1 MPAITQNSPDELI
14 EIKNHSKELEYN
26 AIRAEILKR
35 IELRQQI
42 MAVTLTFAGVFL
54 GFGLEN
60 ETVALIY
67 PPIAMFLAFAWAQN
81 DFRIRDQAQYIREQ
95 IEPHLPGMGYETYV
109 QQKRMGAGGMRS
121 WRFVVLS
128 HGGLFLITQILA
140 IIIEVTKGTFNS
152 LEWVLLAL
160 DAIAILV
167 VLWLI
172 GESGR
177 KSPKH

>member
-1 MPAITQNSPDELI
+1 MSITHASPAELI
-14 EIKNHSKELEYN
+14 EAENHSKELEYN

-95 IEPHLPGMGYETYV
+95 IEPNLPGLGYETYV

-128 HGGLFLITQILA
+128 HGGLFVVTQILA
-140 IIIEVTKGTFNS
+140 ILIEVNKATYNG
-152 LEWVLLAL
+152 LEWALLAL

-177 KSPKH
+177 KSLRH